1 MISTIYQTI
10 KEELGGTVALD
21 VLMTEATKMDYA
33 VKKN

>member
-1 MISTIYQTI
+1 MI
-10 KEELGGTVALD
+10 KEELGGTVAPD